1 MVVKSLSA
9 QTGISESVLRLL
21 LSILFAYPI
30 SLIYK
35 LTLVRPLKT
44 KWAPFI
50 RNLYVVIAGLSLSY
64 FYNGPYIIHSLIT
77 TFVTWLLC
85 YFGSLFRNRTFSAI
99 ASLLF
104 NVIYLVTGYYMTAT
118 DEYDVSWT
126 MTQCVLC
133 LRMIGFA
140 MDFMDGEKLLKSKPP
155 VNAKENKENSGNTNE
170 KSIDTKKNSQQ
181 TELSTNTRPQK
192 QPISFEKNI
201 QLATLPSLIETI
213 GYSHFFG
220 AFLIGPQFSFHLYRK
235 FITMSLY
242 PDPTNVPPGSYWHAL
257 KSFLLGAL
265 YLGVQQVGAGY
276 FPQYYLVTAEYAN
289 KPFIHKI
296 IIMWWTGKFILSK
309 YLGIWTLSEGACILS
324 GISFN
329 GYDDN
334 GNVEWNG
341 LANVEKWKFEFAP
354 SLSQIIGS
362 FNTNTNLW
370 TKLYIFKRLIF
381 LGNKQLSSIISLIFL
396 ALWHGLHSGYYFCFG
411 LEFVDME
418 VEKRWAKRFERYTKP
433 LYLPQNNF
441 KFLKYLHMFV
451 GWLGQTCA
459 LHYAIISF
467 GLLKWDYVIIAYN
480 SVYWIGHTLVFGL
493 LFLDIILPRP
503 KVKKVA
509 ETNGIVKVDKEI
521 NGGAKIDKEING
533 VTKLDKVNGYII
545 NDTKIER

>member
-1 MVVKSLSA
+1 MIVESLSA
-9 QTGISESVLRLL
+9 QTGVSESVLRLL

-140 MDFMDGEKLLKSKPP
+140 MDFMDGEKF
-155 VNAKENKENSGNTNE
+155 
-170 KSIDTKKNSQQ
+170 IDTKKTSQQ

-235 FITMSLY
+235 LITMSLY
-242 PDPTNVPPGSYWHAL
+242 PDPTNIPPGSYWHAL

-309 YLGIWTLSEGACILS
+309 VSACILS

-396 ALWHGLHSGYYFCFG
+396 ALWHGLHAGYYFCFG

-418 VEKRWAKRFERYTKP
+418 VEKRWAKRFESYTKP
-433 LYLPQNNF
+433 LYHPQNNF

-509 ETNGIVKVDKEI
+509 ETNGIAKV
-521 NGGAKIDKEING
+521 DKEING
-533 VTKLDKVNGYII
+533 VTKLDRVNGYIK
-545 NDTKIER
+545 NDPKIER